1 MLNKFKNIL
10 YAVIALDPPA
20 YNPIPPGLQV
30 PPSAPAL
37 TLGGAE
43 LVLRIIGN
51 YLMTFAIIFAVIMI
65 TWGGISYM
73 FAQDNQTKI
82 TAAQARTKNA
92 IIGAAIFLAVGL
104 ILKTIASIITGQ
116 FFCRIS
122 IGPICF

>member
-1 MLNKFKNIL
+1 
-10 YAVIALDPPA
+10 
-20 YNPIPPGLQV
+20 
-30 PPSAPAL
+30 
-37 TLGGAE
+37 
-43 LVLRIIGN
+43 
-51 YLMTFAIIFAVIMI
+51 
-65 TWGGISYM
+65 M